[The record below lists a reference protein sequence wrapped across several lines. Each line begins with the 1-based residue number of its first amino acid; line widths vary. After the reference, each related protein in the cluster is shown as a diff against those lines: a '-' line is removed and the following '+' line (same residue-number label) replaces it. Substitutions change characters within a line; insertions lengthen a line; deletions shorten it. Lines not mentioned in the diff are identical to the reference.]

1 MEIQLYNY
9 SLDKTFV
16 YEIFQIHT
24 NPLPPPPH
32 VSRKAGQQDTGSPQ
46 RPFLRPERLRT
57 SGRFRWGLGGSR
69 IVIS

>member
-9 SLDKTFV
+9 SLDQTFV

-46 RPFLRPERLRT
+46 RPFLRPEGYARLAVFA
-57 SGRFRWGLGGSR
+57 GGWGGVG
-69 IVIS
+69 

>member
-9 SLDKTFV
+9 SLDQTFV

-46 RPFLRPERLRT
+46 RPFLRP
-57 SGRFRWGLGGSR
+57 
-69 IVIS
+69 